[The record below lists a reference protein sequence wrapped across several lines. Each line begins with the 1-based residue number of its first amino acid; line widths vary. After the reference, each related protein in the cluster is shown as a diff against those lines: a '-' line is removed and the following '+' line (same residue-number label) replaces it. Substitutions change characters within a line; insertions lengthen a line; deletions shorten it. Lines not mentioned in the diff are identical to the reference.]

1 VKTFFKWTVIGAI
14 ASVGGTLLFRGVQRG
29 RSKVKSALRQAEAV
43 ADRTRAA
50 LEETE
55 SALRSTREA
64 I

>member
-1 VKTFFKWTVIGAI
+1 MSILCVDDEPAVAM
-14 ASVGGTLLFRGVQRG
+14 VVEH
-29 RSKVKSALRQAEAV
+29 ALRQAEAV

-50 LEETE
+50 LEETQ